1 MKVTAKIL
9 ALFFVLVMLLT
20 ALTSYLTIWRT
31 YSRYAAQQSQVVS
44 WLSNWIRDE
53 VETSYREKGPVG
65 IEQVVADL
73 QAQSPD
79 LRIRW
84 IHVLPNSIGSGEFL
98 VDGRR
103 PAIGSHVTRS
113 SDEHPWVL
121 HTQYPVHIDEQCVG
135 ALELESSL
143 QEWERENFYSVMID
157 MLAFGGLA
165 LFAVGTVYIGGI
177 HWVGKPLS
185 ELIEQTR
192 RIGQGDFSGRVHLN
206 RRDEMGQLAETLNQT
221 CELLDQQRTLLEEET
236 RQRIETLQQL
246 RHADRLQTVGKIA
259 AGVAHELGTPLSVI
273 SGRAA
278 ALQRLTPTQE
288 QLLEHASAI
297 KDEADRMSS
306 IIRQLLDYSRQREP
320 QRHQLDLRD
329 TIHQCAQLLG
339 PIAEK
344 QNTELI
350 LQLPDTEATAHY
362 DAGQLQQVLTNLIVN
377 GIQATEA
384 PHTVSVGL
392 NAEARQVSDSIQK
405 GWQIEV
411 ADTGNGIAP
420 EDIDTIFEPFFT
432 TKETGEGTGLGLPI
446 AKTLIEDHGGQ
457 LAVESKLGHGSR
469 FLVWIPQEV
478 AS

>member
-9 ALFFVLVMLLT
+9 ALFFILVMLLT
-20 ALTSYLTIWRT
+20 TLTSYLTIWRT
-31 YSRYAAQQSQVVS
+31 YGRYEAQQSQVVS
-44 WLSNWIRDE
+44 WLSSWIRDE
-53 VETSYREKGPVG
+53 VESSYREKGPVG
-65 IEQVVADL
+65 IEQVVAEL

-84 IHVLPNSIGSGEFL
+84 IRVQPNSIASGELL

-103 PAIGSHVTRS
+103 PEFGSHVARA
-113 SDEHPWVL
+113 SDERPWVL
-121 HTQYPVHIDEQCVG
+121 HTQYPVHIDDQCVG

-143 QEWERENFYSVMID
+143 QEWERENLQSVIVD
-157 MLAFGGLA
+157 MLALGGLA
-165 LFAVGTVYIGGI
+165 LFAVGTVYLGGI
-177 HWVGKPLS
+177 HWVGNPLS

-221 CELLDQQRTLLEEET
+221 CELLDQQRSLLQEET

-246 RHADRLQTVGKIA
+246 RHADRLRTVGKIA

-278 ALQRLTPTQE
+278 ALQRSTPTQE
-288 QLLEHASAI
+288 QILEHASAI
-297 KDEADRMSS
+297 KGEADRMSS

-329 TIHQCAQLLG
+329 TIQQCVQLLG

-344 QNTELI
+344 RNTQLTT
-350 LQLPDTEATAHY
+350 QLPDTEATAYY
-362 DAGQLQQVLTNLIVN
+362 DAGQIQQVLTNLIVN
-377 GIQATEA
+377 GIQAAATSHA
-384 PHTVSVGL
+384 VSVGL
-392 NAEARQVSDSIQK
+392 KAQERQVSGTIQG
-405 GWQIEV
+405 GWQIKVE
-411 ADTGNGIAP
+411 DTGEGIAP
-420 EDIDTIFEPFFT
+420 KDLETIFEPFFT

-446 AKTLIEDHGGQ
+446 AKGLVEDHGGE
-457 LAVESKLGHGSR
+457 LVVESEPGHGSR

-478 AS
+478 TS